1 MRPLTLPAT
10 LRLSAC
16 FCLSAVHLGQ
26 CRVRGCCICSSLL
39 ECQPSSAIAFSLLIL
54 IFDMWFDM
62 NMVFYMW
69 INLGAY
75 TYSVIY
81 KGILFTISYTSVN
94 NFYLVVKLIPSHY
107 DVQSVVLDI
116 LMLWYSFYLQ
126 PFLEFIFL
134 SRNFQISDFSSL
146 FWPLFALPRYLSFSP
161 PRPVE
166 TWPHGRSSRTQ
177 WGCPCC
183 PVSEAVTAL
192 AVFSLSLWQYCL
204 SCTDMLDSK
213 VARILVEH
221 ICHSVHFLLLKINLN
236 ICFIDC

>member
-1 MRPLTLPAT
+1 MKRSNPWDLWHSQPLCASLLAFVSVPCAW
-10 LRLSAC
+10 LLEDC
-16 FCLSAVHLGQ
+16 
-26 CRVRGCCICSSLL
+26 CCICSSLL
-39 ECQPSSAIAFSLLIL
+39 ECQPSSSMAFSLFIL

-75 TYSVIY
+75 IYSVIY
-81 KGILFTISYTSVN
+81 KGILFTISYTNVN

-146 FWPLFALPRYLSFSP
+146 FWPLFAHAKVL
-161 PRPVE
+161 
-166 TWPHGRSSRTQ
+166 
-177 WGCPCC
+177 
-183 PVSEAVTAL
+183 
-192 AVFSLSLWQYCL
+192 VF
-204 SCTDMLDSK
+204 
-213 VARILVEH
+213 
-221 ICHSVHFLLLKINLN
+221 
-236 ICFIDC
+236 